1 MFEWWDSPLVGMAV
15 IPDLCGCSQ
24 LGLQHKDRI
33 QNTLSSCCLCP
44 SLRPRLQ
51 WPDVTASLCWGW
63 LSPPSGGSGDSRP
76 RGPCLGSVNQE
87 WQIITFIKKI
97 TDNFLRQVSSISH
110 SLHFVKY
117 IFWWQEMKTAFSW
130 FFFHFHRIWKLKLY
144 EE

>member
-87 WQIITFIKKI
+87 WQIITFIKKKSQI
-97 TDNFLRQVSSISH
+97 TSWGRFLQFHIHYILSSIFFDDKRWKQ
-110 SLHFVKY
+110 HFHD
-117 IFWWQEMKTAFSW
+117 
-130 FFFHFHRIWKLKLY
+130 FFFIFIVS
-144 EE
+144 EI